1 MANKN
6 PVAKFF
12 ENLTEY
18 IIFASRW
25 IQAPMYLGL
34 VFGSG
39 LYLFKFFEEL
49 MHLMDNFA
57 TTTEVKMMLGM
68 LSLIDASMVL
78 NLLIIVIV
86 GGYSIFTSKIDFSEQ
101 EDRPQWLDHL
111 DAGRLKIKLATS
123 LASISGVH
131 LLKTFID
138 IHQESSSKGGREDLM
153 YEIVIHLVFIISA
166 LMLAWVEQIL
176 AITER
181 TTSQIVK
188 HHGIITG
195 DEANPG
201 AFVGGAAV
209 GSIVTKLTDH

>member
-1 MANKN
+1 MSKN

-12 ENLTEY
+12 ENITEY
-18 IIFASRW
+18 LIFASRW

-34 VFGSG
+34 VFGAG
-39 LYLFKFFEEL
+39 LYLIKFFEEL
-49 MHLMDNFA
+49 IH
-57 TTTEVKMMLGM
+57 TTNDLYSLTEVDVMLRILG
-68 LSLIDASMVL
+68 LIDASMVL

-86 GGYSIFTSKIDFSEQ
+86 GGYSIFTSKIDFDQ
-101 EDRPQWLDHL
+101 AEDRPQWLDHL

-138 IHQESSSKGGREDLM
+138 IHQEAGKSGGREDLM
-153 YEIVIHLVFIISA
+153 YEIVIHLVFIVSA

-176 AITER
+176 AVTER

-188 HHGIITG
+188 HHGIQIEDG
-195 DEANPG
+195 GPG
-201 AFVGGAAV
+201 
-209 GSIVTKLTDH
+209 H

>member
-12 ENLTEY
+12 ENVTEY
-18 IIFASRW
+18 LIFASRW

-49 MHLMDNFA
+49 VHLTDSLYEY
-57 TTTEVKMMLGM
+57 TEVKMMLGI
-68 LSLIDASMVL
+68 LGLIDASMVL

-101 EDRPQWLDHL
+101 EDRPQWLDHI

-138 IHQESSSKGGREDLM
+138 IHSQTKKAEDLSALE
-153 YEIVIHLVFIISA
+153 YEIIIHLVFIVSA
-166 LMLAWVEQIL
+166 LLLAWVEQIL

-188 HHGIITG
+188 HHGISIEEG
-195 DEANPG
+195 GPG
-201 AFVGGAAV
+201 
-209 GSIVTKLTDH
+209 H

>member
-1 MANKN
+1 MAAKN
-6 PVAKFF
+6 PVANFL
-12 ENLTEY
+12 ESVTEY

-34 VFGSG
+34 IFGSV

-49 MHLMDNFA
+49 IVIAETLYQA
-57 TTTEVKMMLGM
+57 TEVKIMLGM
-68 LSLIDASMVL
+68 LGLIDASMVL
-78 NLLIIVIV
+78 NLLVIVIV
-86 GGYSIFTSKIDFSEQ
+86 GGYTIFNSKIDFSET
-101 EDRPQWLDHL
+101 EDKPQWLDHI

-138 IHQESSSKGGREDLM
+138 IHSQAGSKSGQMDLM
-153 YEIVIHLVFIISA
+153 YEIIIHLVFIVSA

-181 TTSQIVK
+181 TTSQIV
-188 HHGIITG
+188 HN
-195 DEANPG
+195 NPD
-201 AFVGGAAV
+201 
-209 GSIVTKLTDH
+209 L

>member
-6 PVAKFF
+6 PVSKFF
-12 ENLTEY
+12 ENVTEY
-18 IIFASRW
+18 LIFASRW
-25 IQAPMYLGL
+25 VQAPMYLGL
-34 VFGSG
+34 VFASG

-49 MHLMDNFA
+49 MHISSSLYEL
-57 TTTEVKMMLGM
+57 TEVEVMLGI
-68 LSLIDASMVL
+68 LGLIDASMVL
-78 NLLIIVIV
+78 NLLVIVIV

-138 IHQESSSKGGREDLM
+138 IHQEAGNSAGREDLK
-153 YEIVIHLVFIISA
+153 YEIIIHLVFIVSA

-188 HHGIITG
+188 HHGISIEQG
-195 DEANPG
+195 GPG
-201 AFVGGAAV
+201 
-209 GSIVTKLTDH
+209 H

>member
-1 MANKN
+1 MAAKN
-6 PVAKFF
+6 PVANFL
-12 ENLTEY
+12 ESVTEY

-34 VFGSG
+34 IFGSV

-49 MHLMDNFA
+49 IVIAENLYQA
-57 TTTEVKMMLGM
+57 TEVKIMLGM
-68 LSLIDASMVL
+68 LGLIDASMVL
-78 NLLIIVIV
+78 NLLVIVIV
-86 GGYSIFTSKIDFSEQ
+86 GGYTIFNSKIDFSAT
-101 EDRPQWLDHL
+101 EDKPQWLDHI

-138 IHQESSSKGGREDLM
+138 IHSEAGSKSGQMDLM
-153 YEIVIHLVFIISA
+153 YEIIIHLVFIVSA

-181 TTSQIVK
+181 TTSQIV
-188 HHGIITG
+188 HH
-195 DEANPG
+195 
-201 AFVGGAAV
+201 
-209 GSIVTKLTDH
+209 DHPE